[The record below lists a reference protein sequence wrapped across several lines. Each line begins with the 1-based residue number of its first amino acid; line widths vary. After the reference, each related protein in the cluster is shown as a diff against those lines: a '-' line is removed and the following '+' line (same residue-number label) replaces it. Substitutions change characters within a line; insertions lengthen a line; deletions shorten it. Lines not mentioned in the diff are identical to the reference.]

1 MQGVRG
7 SNPLTSAT
15 EVPDKEPF
23 ISLSRF
29 ENMLETSFDSYLCS
43 YESTGVHVGATG
55 KACRSM
61 RFISLL
67 VTFQYRTD
75 TQLRVIGCRKR
86 WTLGL
91 ATVDRT
97 NSWPSNFGQLR
108 RSTDRIAVQR
118 LAALALAITLII
130 TVNLVK

>member
-1 MQGVRG
+1 MACKGSGVRI
-7 SNPLTSAT
+7 PLTSAT
-15 EVPDKEPF
+15 KVPNKEPS

-29 ENMLETSFDSYLCS
+29 EKTLETGFDSYLCS

-61 RFISLL
+61 RFISLS

-86 WTLGL
+86 
-91 ATVDRT
+91 
-97 NSWPSNFGQLR
+97 
-108 RSTDRIAVQR
+108 
-118 LAALALAITLII
+118 
-130 TVNLVK
+130 